1 MPAPYSNDIRWRMIY
16 QRLFYRRSYDE
27 IAWQLFVSSK
37 TVYRTCKTFL
47 ETGDVKLCRL
57 GRSNGSITLF
67 PHEVYM
73 IMDFVLRTPQI
84 ELKELANNI
93 LNMTCSAFSDETMCK
108 AVHRLGV
115 TRKKV
120 K

>member
-1 MPAPYSNDIRWRMIY
+1 MIY
-16 QRLFYRRSYDE
+16 QRLFYQRSYDE

-37 TVYRTCKTFL
+37 TVYRTYKTFL
-47 ETGDVKLCRL
+47 ETGDVKPCRL
-57 GRSNGSITLF
+57 GRPNGSISLF
-67 PHEVYM
+67 QHEVYM

-93 LNMTCSAFSDETMCK
+93 LNMIGSAFSDETMCK